1 MSMMKKCMMTI
12 VLCYTVF
19 AQAANLDFLCQAPG
33 CIQIQHVQ
41 PIQEYLPYL
50 QKFPYHLYT
59 VCHIPNLGAF
69 YTDKDGRYD
78 TIKNVLRRGEAW
90 ETFAIEIIKK
100 YVIQGTVA
108 LDIGAHIG
116 THTITMSRCVGW
128 LGTVIAFE
136 PQIKIYSELV
146 ENLRMNNIF
155 NVRPLRCALGEANRQ
170 VEMDPTRLYNEGG
183 TAVGSGGDKVEMRTL
198 DSFNLKNVSFI
209 KMDAE
214 NYEDRVLEGAMKTIQ
229 ENRPIML
236 IEIMG
241 NTDKARETG
250 DNLEKRKEAAIERLE
265 SLNYKVIPAGDYLA
279 IPMEKLS

>member
-1 MSMMKKCMMTI
+1 MTI
-12 VLCYTVF
+12 ALCYAAF

-33 CIQIQHVQ
+33 CAQIQHVH
-41 PIQEYLPYL
+41 PAQEHLLYL
-50 QKFPYHLYT
+50 QQFPYHHYT
-59 VCHIPNLGAF
+59 VCHIPNVGAF

-78 TIKNVLRRGEAW
+78 TIKNVLRRGEVW

-100 YVIQGTVA
+100 YAVPGTVV

-116 THTITMSRCVGW
+116 THTITMSRCVGP
-128 LGTVIAFE
+128 LGAVISFE

-146 ENLRMNNIF
+146 ENLRMNNII
-155 NVRPLRCALGEANRQ
+155 NVKPLRYALGETNKR
-170 VEMDPTRLYNEGG
+170 VEMDPTRLHNEGG

-214 NYEDRVLEGAMKTIQ
+214 NYEDRVIEGAIQTIQ
-229 ENRPIML
+229 NNRPIML

-241 NTDKARETG
+241 NTDKAREIG
-250 DNLEKRKEAAIERLE
+250 DNLEKRKEAAIKRLE
-265 SLNYKVIPAGDYLA
+265 SLDYKVISAGDYLA
-279 IPMEKLS
+279 IPIEKLP